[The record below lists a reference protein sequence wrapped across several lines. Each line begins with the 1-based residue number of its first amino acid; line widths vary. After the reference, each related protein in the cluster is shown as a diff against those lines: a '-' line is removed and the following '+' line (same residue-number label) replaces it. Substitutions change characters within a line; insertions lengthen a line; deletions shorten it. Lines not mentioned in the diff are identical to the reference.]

1 MKIKLANEDI
11 RNAAKKADV
20 RLWEI
25 ADKMGISDPTITKRL
40 RKELNASE
48 KEIYFY
54 LIKAIA
60 AERSTEHNE

>member
-11 RNAAKKADV
+11 KNAAKKADV

-48 KEIYFY
+48 KEIYFN